1 MRPSQGF
8 RKHAF
13 ISGKWKQK
21 PHFEENGEP
30 RQNGKKGTFMF
41 WGTGEQVNRVN
52 LFQGSRYPPRRASYI
67 KHLTRQKGVCVRSW
81 CDIQF
86 YANKLTPISTFI
98 PEFKPKKITLRWQIP
113 LFIIISGP
121 LHVRIQRGD
130 RGSGPPPPLENY
142 KNIRFLSNTGPDP
155 LKITMLPILHSML
168 GHHRPA
174 KRNTI

>member
-8 RKHAF
+8 RKHTF

-52 LFQGSRYPPRRASYI
+52 LFQGSRYPPGRASYI
-67 KHLTRQKGVCVRSW
+67 KHLTRQIGVCVRSW

-98 PEFKPKKITLRWQIP
+98 PEFWWARLNQRR
-113 LFIIISGP
+113 LFCADKYPFLLSYLVLCMCGSRGGKGGP
-121 LHVRIQRGD
+121 D
-130 RGSGPPPPLENY
+130 PPPPPGKLQ
-142 KNIRFLSNTGPDP
+142 
-155 LKITMLPILHSML
+155 KI
-168 GHHRPA
+168 
-174 KRNTI
+174 